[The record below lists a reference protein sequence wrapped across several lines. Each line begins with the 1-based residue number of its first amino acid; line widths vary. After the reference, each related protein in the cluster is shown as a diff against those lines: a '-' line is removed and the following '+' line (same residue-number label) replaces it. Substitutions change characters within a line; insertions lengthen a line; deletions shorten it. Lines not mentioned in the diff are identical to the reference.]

1 MGFDTLHPLQ
11 YTRFGESE
19 TLLRERFVYE
29 EQNEIKTW
37 YHKRRKRIAAI
48 ESDLTYEFRGQF
60 VVTRARAKRPIQPV
74 VITKHYKKIMR
85 CYAKQRMMACPV
97 DYNGIHTDEDSLQ
110 KLSTYPTPIEKP
122 PAMNVFATPINLDHV
137 QFIKNLEDPELVPRE
152 NNSVEAGENNKPEE
166 TPMTQTETKK
176 RRQKKLNKNRAAAKQ
191 AEQSDTKPIIFKGL
205 YTRNTYDIHGEVISA
220 VHRVS
225 ELGFKSAFN
234 EDSRN
239 SKDRYVNEALPV
251 VDAIE
256 RGVHDF
262 RFYHPLPGEPRRD
275 NAGMGVAEP
284 LTEAHFQ
291 QSTSARTGYLREW
304 DRELAG
310 LERIPAS
317 AELPTVVRDPPHV
330 VELVNTLSFKTRR
343 FLNKNI
349 DQRTNVTVQHREHKD
364 HKLRSRVSLTLT
376 TIVLKTVMDP
386 MPDMQVLANAFP
398 LLLRVPGTSIRDVWT
413 IGLELLTWRRTLG
426 DYAGMQRT
434 KDEDFLEWLF
444 INYQSARVLKA
455 GHSANRDRMSGPE
468 FFPHL
473 IIQKLRFG
481 NPKSALERIDE
492 ALLESRFSDN
502 PTIHFFRGVAFCQL
516 IKQRREEGAAAS
528 SNEIHQL
535 AKSARACFDTARAK
549 GGVFP
554 EHILD
559 FELRHLTDSAAGASV
574 GAATKSP
581 DSVNTDDGSSTDS
594 SDEDGNAN
602 ETNNT
607 ETAQDTDQSHLTVLH
622 HVYTPFNLKV
632 TRY

>member
-11 YTRFGESE
+11 YARFGESE
-19 TLLRERFVYE
+19 TALRERFVYE

-74 VITKHYKKIMR
+74 VITKHYKKR
-85 CYAKQRMMACPV
+85 TSRHLQHLMACCDV
-97 DYNGIHTDEDSLQ
+97 DFNGIHRGEDGSLERPM
-110 KLSTYPTPIEKP
+110 YPTPVEIP
-122 PAMNVFATPINLDHV
+122 PTKKTFATPINFDHV

-166 TPMTQTETKK
+166 ALESQAETKK
-176 RRQKKLNKNRAAAKQ
+176 RRQKKLNKKKAAAKE
-191 AEQSDTKPIIFKGL
+191 AEQSDTKSIVFKGL
-205 YTRNTYDIHGEVISA
+205 YTGNRYDIHGEVISA
-220 VHRVS
+220 VHKVS

-234 EDSRN
+234 ADTRN
-239 SKDRYVNEALPV
+239 SKERYVNEVVPV

-262 RFYHPLPGEPRRD
+262 RFYHPLPGELRRD

-284 LTEAHFQ
+284 LTEAHLE
-291 QSTSARTGYLREW
+291 QSTSARGGYLREW

-310 LERIPAS
+310 LERIPGS
-317 AELPTVVRDPPHV
+317 AGLPTVVRDPPHV
-330 VELVNTLSFKTRR
+330 VELINTLSFKTRR

-349 DQRTNVTVQHREHKD
+349 DQRTNVTVLHREHKD
-364 HKLRSRVSLTLT
+364 GKLRSRVSLTLS
-376 TIVLKTVMDP
+376 TIVLKTVMEP
-386 MPDMQVLANAFP
+386 IPDMEVLANAFP

-426 DYAGMQRT
+426 DYAGMHRT

-502 PTIHFFRGVAFCQL
+502 PVVHFFRGVAYCQL
-516 IKQRREEGAAAS
+516 IKQRRDEGMAAAT
-528 SNEIHQL
+528 NEIRKL
-535 AKSARACFDTARAK
+535 AETARACFDTARAK

-554 EHILD
+554 EHIID
-559 FELRHLTDSAAGASV
+559 FELRHLAGVTA
-574 GAATKSP
+574 GTARGSP
-581 DSVNTDDGSSTDS
+581 DNADTDDGSSTDNGDKDADDTS
-594 SDEDGNAN
+594 KIEA
-602 ETNNT
+602 
-607 ETAQDTDQSHLTVLH
+607 AQDTEESRLTVLH
-622 HVYTPFNLKV
+622 HVYTPFNLKT